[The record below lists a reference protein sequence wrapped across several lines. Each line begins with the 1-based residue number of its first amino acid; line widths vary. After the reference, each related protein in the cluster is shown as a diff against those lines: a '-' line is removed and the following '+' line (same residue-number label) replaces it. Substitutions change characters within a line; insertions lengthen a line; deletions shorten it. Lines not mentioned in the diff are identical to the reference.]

1 MYLYKQ
7 TFSKMLKFL
16 DHNIFVCGVL
26 SCTTLRYDD
35 ILNVAWKSDRLKT
48 FCVWGFFVTLTFFN
62 VEIFL
67 YWRTRCS
74 VTGRFLM
81 MTLCF
86 SGCFMKECFFMWAL
100 CHKTLINKNVS
111 LCGRCAIRHLL
122 ISVVYRYSMTK
133 SLLH

>member
-7 TFSKMLKFL
+7 TFYKMLKFL

-35 ILNVAWKSDRLKT
+35 ILNVAWKSARLKT

-62 VEIFL
+62 VEIFP

-74 VTGRFLM
+74 VTGRFVM

-100 CHKTLINKNVS
+100 CHKTLFNKCCVQVQYDKIIITLKIKELVHCVIVS
-111 LCGRCAIRHLL
+111 K
-122 ISVVYRYSMTK
+122 T
-133 SLLH
+133 